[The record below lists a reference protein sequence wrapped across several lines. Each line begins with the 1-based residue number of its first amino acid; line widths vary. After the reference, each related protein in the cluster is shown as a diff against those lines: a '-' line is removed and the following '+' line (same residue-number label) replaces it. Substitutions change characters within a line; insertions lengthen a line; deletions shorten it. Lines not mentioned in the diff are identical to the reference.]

1 MKILSAK
8 NAFWPF
14 LLALLTVISY
24 VVLSTSV
31 VLNQRVPFLWLALLL
46 IAVVWS
52 VSLVRARRSV
62 LRFAGVFGTVGLAA
76 LFSWWTLGYS
86 EYESREAAADEGEVV
101 TELAEM
107 SLRDH
112 AGLERPVLA
121 DGGATLLVLYRG
133 HW

>member
-1 MKILSAK
+1 MKILTTK

-14 LLALLTVISY
+14 LLALLTAISY
-24 VVLSTSV
+24 VLVSTSV
-31 VLNQRVPFLWLALLL
+31 ALNQRVPFLWLALLL
-46 IAVVWS
+46 AAVVWS
-52 VSLVRARRSV
+52 VALVRARRSV
-62 LRFAGVFGTVGLAA
+62 GRLAGALATVALAA

-101 TELAEM
+101 TELADM
-107 SLRDH
+107 TLRDH
-112 AGLERPVLA
+112 KGVERPVLA

>member
-1 MKILSAK
+1 MKILTAK
-8 NAFWPF
+8 NAFWPV

-31 VLNQRVPFLWLALLL
+31 ALNQRVPFLWLALLL
-46 IAVVWS
+46 IAVVWA
-52 VSLVRARRSV
+52 VALVRARRSM
-62 LRFAGVFGTVGLAA
+62 LRFAGVALTVALAA

-86 EYESREAAADEGEVV
+86 EYESHKAVADEGEVV
-101 TELAEM
+101 TELAEV

>member
-1 MKILSAK
+1 MKILTAK

-14 LLALLTVISY
+14 LLSLLTVIGF

-31 VLNQRVPFLWLALLL
+31 ALNQRVPFLWLALLL

-52 VSLVRARRSV
+52 VTLVRAKRSV
-62 LRFAGVFGTVGLAA
+62 LRFIGLFLTVALAA
-76 LFSWWTLGYS
+76 LFAWWTLGYS

-101 TELAEM
+101 TELAET

-112 AGLERPVLA
+112 AGLERPVLVE
-121 DGGATLLVLYRG
+121 GGATLLVLYRG

>member
-1 MKILSAK
+1 MKILTAK

-31 VLNQRVPFLWLALLL
+31 ALNQRVPFLWLALLL

-52 VSLVRARRSV
+52 VALVRTKPSV
-62 LRFAGVFGTVGLAA
+62 LRFAGAVLTVGLAA

-86 EYESREAAADEGEVV
+86 EYGSREAAADEGEVV
-101 TELAEM
+101 TELAEI
-107 SLRDH
+107 SLPDH
-112 AGLERPVLA
+112 AGVEQPVLA
-121 DGGATLLVLYRG
+121 ESGTTLLVLYRG

>member
-1 MKILSAK
+1 VKILTTR

-14 LLALLTVISY
+14 LLALLTTISY
-24 VVLSTSV
+24 VVVSTGTA
-31 VLNQRVPFLWLALLL
+31 LNQRVPFLWLALLL

-52 VSLVRARRSV
+52 VALVRDRRSV
-62 LRFAGVFGTVGLAA
+62 LRFAGAFVTVALAA

-86 EYESREAAADEGEVV
+86 EYENRVAAADEGGVV
-101 TELAEM
+101 TELAGM

-112 AGLERPVLA
+112 EGVERPVLA

>member
-1 MKILSAK
+1 MKILIAK
-8 NAFWPF
+8 NGFWPF

-24 VVLSTSV
+24 IVLSTSV
-31 VLNQRVPFLWLALLL
+31 ALNQRVPFLWLALLL

-52 VSLVRARRSV
+52 VVLVRAKRSV
-62 LRFAGVFGTVGLAA
+62 LRFAGAFVTVALAA

-86 EYESREAAADEGEVV
+86 EYEGREAAVDEGEAV